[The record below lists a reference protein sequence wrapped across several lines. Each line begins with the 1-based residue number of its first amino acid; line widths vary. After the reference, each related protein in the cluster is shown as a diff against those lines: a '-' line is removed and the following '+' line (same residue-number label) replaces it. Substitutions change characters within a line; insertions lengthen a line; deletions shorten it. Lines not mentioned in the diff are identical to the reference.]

1 MLVDLLKNPDFKEYV
16 KEIECMLQSQQA
28 NLEGAKTWE
37 ETVRTQSAIQTLR
50 AVLFIPQEKA
60 KLANDLL
67 ADADIGSRLDASM
80 VRALLDP

>member
-28 NLEGAKTWE
+28 NLEGTKTWD

-60 KLANDLL
+60 KLA
-67 ADADIGSRLDASM
+67 AYKQQ
-80 VRALLDP
+80 RAPRVS